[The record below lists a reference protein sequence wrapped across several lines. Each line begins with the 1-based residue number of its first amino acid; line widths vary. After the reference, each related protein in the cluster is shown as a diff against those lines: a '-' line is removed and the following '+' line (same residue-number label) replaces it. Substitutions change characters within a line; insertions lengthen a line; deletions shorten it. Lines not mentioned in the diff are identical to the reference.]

1 MFLQL
6 DGTFW
11 VQLVNFVI
19 FFAILNVV
27 FFRPVGEAIRK
38 RRAYID
44 SVLNDD
50 ERYAREAKALRAEAE
65 SKRIE
70 ARRDASERF
79 ASARA
84 EAGAEAAAIASEH
97 ASVAAELIAQA
108 RATVGAETDVARGR
122 EPELAD
128 LLARKLLQRAVGVL
142 AK

>member
-27 FFRPVGEAIRK
+27 FLRPVGEAIRK

-65 SKRIE
+65 SKRIA
-70 ARRDASERF
+70 ARRESADHF
-79 ASARA
+79 AAARA
-84 EAGAEAAAIASEH
+84 EAAAEAAAIAREH
-97 ASVAAELIAQA
+97 ATVAAELVAQA
-108 RATVGAETDVARGR
+108 RATIASETGVARGR

-128 LLARKLLQRAVGVL
+128 VLARKLLQRAVGVL